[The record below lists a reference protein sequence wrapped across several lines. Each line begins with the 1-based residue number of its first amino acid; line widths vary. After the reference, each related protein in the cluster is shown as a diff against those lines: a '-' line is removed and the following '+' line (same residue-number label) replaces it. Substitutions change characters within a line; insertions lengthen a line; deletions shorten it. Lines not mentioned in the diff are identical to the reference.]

1 MDLQLDFSSAEEQRL
16 KITQAQ
22 QKYIRDLYKQASE
35 EIRKMADRAPR
46 VPSDAL
52 RKEYLNKLQGRIDKE
67 LRNIQS
73 QLDGTVRSNMF
84 ATVQSVVKDASNF
97 ASSIG
102 LTIEGAYSHV
112 PADIVQSVISGQLYT
127 GNWSLSRALWLNTKE
142 TQQDVQSIVAK
153 GILEN
158 RSAYDIAKDLEKYV
172 NPDARKDWE
181 WSKVYPGTRKVV
193 DYNAQ
198 RLARTMVSHAYQQA
212 FVRTT
217 IKNPFI
223 TQYQWQAAAT
233 ERTCEIC
240 MERDGQ
246 LFDKDA
252 LPLDHPN
259 GMCTYLAVMEG
270 SMEDAADRLA
280 DWVHGNEDPELDTW
294 AKDLYGKDWQEKK
307 EEAKVKQERSLTPKQ
322 SQKAKEWDAQY
333 NNVAQ
338 YARANGKDVDK
349 TVKAILGK
357 PPVGS
362 VHYKATSTVSKAASP
377 VTPKSSFRASDA
389 TDMSR
394 KEANKYIK
402 EMAERFGYSA
412 KTRSAMDD
420 YMMFSDDMNS
430 YLRGF
435 TRVNEYGA
443 SINQLHSAMSRGVQ
457 ETVFRG
463 CDSKTLGISPTL
475 SESQIRQRL
484 VGSIFGDKG
493 FLSTSRTSDVAR
505 EFSQRGID
513 GDMAELPT
521 IMTIL
526 VPRDSGRLYVDSGLG
541 EILLDKGSRMEI
553 TEARIIDDVL
563 HVTAS
568 VL

>member
-16 KITQAQ
+16 KITQKQ
-22 QKYIRDLYKQASE
+22 QKYIRDLYKQASK

-84 ATVQSVVKDASNF
+84 DTVQSVVKDASDF

-259 GMCTYLAVMEG
+259 GLCTYLAVMEG
-270 SMEDAADRLA
+270 SMEDVADRLA

-307 EEAKVKQERSLTPKQ
+307 AEAKPEKAKQ
-322 SQKAKEWDAQY
+322 SQIVVKNYKDIQSKWGIKCSRALGDRCVQNLDSALTYMTDTYGHEFLSAIQVFDNKNGFGVRNYSAFYSPYASSLGIHVHPSEAAFLGTDIWVHELGHALTGYIAKRDHWSYSNLDTVCDKVTAAAFSKTGHTLNKNGVPTKADM
-333 NNVAQ
+333 
-338 YARANGKDVDK
+338 AR
-349 TVKAILGK
+349 
-357 PPVGS
+357 
-362 VHYKATSTVSKAASP
+362 Y
-377 VTPKSSFRASDA
+377 VTPYGGTNTTECVAEAIRSLWDGSEKPEVIAIH
-389 TDMSR
+389 
-394 KEANKYIK
+394 KELLK
-402 EMAERFGYSA
+402 
-412 KTRSAMDD
+412 
-420 YMMFSDDMNS
+420 
-430 YLRGF
+430 L
-435 TRVNEYGA
+435 
-443 SINQLHSAMSRGVQ
+443 
-457 ETVFRG
+457 
-463 CDSKTLGISPTL
+463 LG
-475 SESQIRQRL
+475 R
-484 VGSIFGDKG
+484 
-493 FLSTSRTSDVAR
+493 
-505 EFSQRGID
+505 
-513 GDMAELPT
+513 
-521 IMTIL
+521 
-526 VPRDSGRLYVDSGLG
+526 
-541 EILLDKGSRMEI
+541 
-553 TEARIIDDVL
+553 
-563 HVTAS
+563 
-568 VL
+568 

>member
-84 ATVQSVVKDASNF
+84 DTVQSVVKDASDF

-142 TQQDVQSIVAK
+142 TQHDVQSIVAK

-280 DWVHGNEDPELDTW
+280 DWVNGKEDPELDTW
-294 AKDLYGKDWQEKK
+294 AKDLYGKDWQEK
-307 EEAKVKQERSLTPKQ
+307 
-322 SQKAKEWDAQY
+322 AKESSDSLMQRSMDLEFKKIDA
-333 NNVAQ
+333 A
-338 YARANGKDVDK
+338 
-349 TVKAILGK
+349 L
-357 PPVGS
+357 
-362 VHYKATSTVSKAASP
+362 
-377 VTPKSSFRASDA
+377 
-389 TDMSR
+389 
-394 KEANKYIK
+394 
-402 EMAERFGYSA
+402 ERF
-412 KTRSAMDD
+412 
-420 YMMFSDDMNS
+420 
-430 YLRGF
+430 
-435 TRVNEYGA
+435 
-443 SINQLHSAMSRGVQ
+443 LHSDG
-457 ETVFRG
+457 
-463 CDSKTLGISPTL
+463 SKTLQEMFPELDL
-475 SESQIRQRL
+475 SEGIIEKHSVKDLIETYIKPFNDDL
-484 VGSIFGDKG
+484 KIHGDG
-493 FLSTSRTSDVAR
+493 FLYWDPDQTVSILYRDGKIISVSPGWWDESKRIPVSNVDSVIVDGGW
-505 EFSQRGID
+505 GIAI
-513 GDMAELPT
+513 GGKS
-521 IMTIL
+521 I
-526 VPRDSGRLYVDSGLG
+526 RLYNTREEWGYGKYGYKNVR
-541 EILLDKGSRMEI
+541 SRYEDFNDI
-553 TEARIIDDVL
+553 RADFK
-563 HVTAS
+563 
-568 VL
+568 